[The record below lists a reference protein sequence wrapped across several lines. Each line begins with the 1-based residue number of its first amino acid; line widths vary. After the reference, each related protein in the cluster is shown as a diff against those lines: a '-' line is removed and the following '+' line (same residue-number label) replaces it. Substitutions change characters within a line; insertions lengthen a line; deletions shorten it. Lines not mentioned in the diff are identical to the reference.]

1 MIKIK
6 SPVTWIGNKTS
17 ILHILYALFP
27 IGCDRYVEPFGGSGA
42 VLLGKPVPDK
52 FEVFNDYNHN
62 LVNLFRCMR
71 DRPMEFIRELGF
83 LSLNSRDDFAILKK
97 FFEKEEFTEDY
108 LKAQLDLTEIL
119 LPEVTAKEAR
129 TLYSAARNDHD
140 LRRAAMFLKLIRYS
154 YSSGC
159 KSFACQ
165 PFSLR
170 TLFKGISGT
179 SVKNRDEFN
188 RMIRRCKQGKIDMII
203 TKSIARF
210 ARNTVDCLKYVR
222 LLNDLGVDVY
232 FEEQGIHSN
241 QPGAEFYI
249 TIYGSIAQSES
260 ENISANIKWGKAQ
273 AAREG
278 KVVFRYKNFLGY
290 RKGDDGQ
297 PEIVP
302 EEAETIRLI
311 YDRFLAGDSLKG
323 IAKLL
328 EEKGIKSPT
337 GKAEW
342 QFSTIQSILSNERYK
357 GDAIIN
363 KTYITD
369 CISKKVRVNN
379 GERPKYYVEN
389 SHPAIID
396 SATFGRV
403 QEELARRSGKRK
415 ISRKAKTEQGKYSSK
430 YALTEL
436 LVCGECKSAY
446 RRCTWTAS
454 GKKKIVWRCINRIEY
469 AKKYCHNSP
478 SVEESILQRAV
489 MAAIM
494 ETANQNAEVLRTL
507 KTHIGMGLAGEKS
520 EDNSIDLQIRIAE
533 IDAEFKKMLDRVST
547 DTIEAFDE
555 ETATRLMNEK
565 SRLQQQLDSIADAEQ
580 RRENAKS
587 RLDDIYMILDGI
599 KNRPMEYD
607 DQIVR
612 QLLECVVV
620 DSKEQITV
628 IFKGGLKS
636 VQPLTE

>member
-1 MIKIK
+1 MLQKELSK
-6 SPVTWIGNKTS
+6 W
-17 ILHILYALFP
+17 LR
-27 IGCDRYVEPFGGSGA
+27 DRYDTKMDGNGW
-42 VLLGKPVPDK
+42 L
-52 FEVFNDYNHN
+52 EVSSDGIPLCRIKYN
-62 LVNLFRCMR
+62 
-71 DRPMEFIRELGF
+71 GQF
-83 LSLNSRDDFAILKK
+83 LSNADQNLSDEYRSKIADIQDEISTVREYVGLYEHAPQMKAADVSDYRQLAVFGDTVLAATYS
-97 FFEKEEFTEDY
+97 EKNGF
-108 LKAQLDLTEIL
+108 
-119 LPEVTAKEAR
+119 
-129 TLYSAARNDHD
+129 
-140 LRRAAMFLKLIRYS
+140 MF
-154 YSSGC
+154 C
-159 KSFACQ
+159 
-165 PFSLR
+165 
-170 TLFKGISGT
+170 TW
-179 SVKNRDEFN
+179 
-188 RMIRRCKQGKIDMII
+188 KQNAD
-203 TKSIARF
+203 
-210 ARNTVDCLKYVR
+210 
-222 LLNDLGVDVY
+222 
-232 FEEQGIHSN
+232 
-241 QPGAEFYI
+241 
-249 TIYGSIAQSES
+249 
-260 ENISANIKWGKAQ
+260 
-273 AAREG
+273 
-278 KVVFRYKNFLGY
+278 
-290 RKGDDGQ
+290 
-297 PEIVP
+297 
-302 EEAETIRLI
+302 
-311 YDRFLAGDSLKG
+311 GDSVFWG
-323 IAKLL
+323 DY
-328 EEKGIKSPT
+328 SPNYEYV
-337 GKAEW
+337 KE
-342 QFSTIQSILSNERYK
+342 

>member
-1 MIKIK
+1 MITTIIRNKENTLVLELPHSIYDIYEKLQSIGIMQPPKQIPLTDNEDEDIGVKLFSDNDFDNHLLLTLSEDNSLADANMLTLVIGAASEDIK
-6 SPVTWIGNKTS
+6 EELEQNILYDQYDSMDEVISAVRQMTQDAGPVKAVFFCPLIGN
-17 ILHILYALFP
+17 IDE
-27 IGCDRYVEPFGGSGA
+27 GDG
-42 VLLGKPVPDK
+42 D
-52 FEVFNDYNHN
+52 
-62 LVNLFRCMR
+62 M
-71 DRPMEFIRELGF
+71 
-83 LSLNSRDDFAILKK
+83 
-97 FFEKEEFTEDY
+97 FT
-108 LKAQLDLTEIL
+108 
-119 LPEVTAKEAR
+119 V
-129 TLYSAARNDHD
+129 
-140 LRRAAMFLKLIRYS
+140 
-154 YSSGC
+154 
-159 KSFACQ
+159 
-165 PFSLR
+165 
-170 TLFKGISGT
+170 
-179 SVKNRDEFN
+179 
-188 RMIRRCKQGKIDMII
+188 
-203 TKSIARF
+203 
-210 ARNTVDCLKYVR
+210 
-222 LLNDLGVDVY
+222 
-232 FEEQGIHSN
+232 
-241 QPGAEFYI
+241 
-249 TIYGSIAQSES
+249 
-260 ENISANIKWGKAQ
+260 
-273 AAREG
+273 
-278 KVVFRYKNFLGY
+278 
-290 RKGDDGQ
+290 
-297 PEIVP
+297 
-302 EEAETIRLI
+302 
-311 YDRFLAGDSLKG
+311 GDS
-323 IAKLL
+323 
-328 EEKGIKSPT
+328 
-337 GKAEW
+337 
-342 QFSTIQSILSNERYK
+342 YK

-363 KTYITD
+363 KTYTTD

-454 GKKKIVWRCINRIEY
+454 GKKKIMWRCINRIEY

-565 SRLQQQLDSIADAEQ
+565 SRLQQQLDNIADAEQ

-587 RLDDIYMILDGI
+587 RLDDIYTILDGI

>member
-1 MIKIK
+1 MLQKELSK
-6 SPVTWIGNKTS
+6 W
-17 ILHILYALFP
+17 LR
-27 IGCDRYVEPFGGSGA
+27 DRYDTKMDGNGW
-42 VLLGKPVPDK
+42 L
-52 FEVFNDYNHN
+52 EVSSDGIPLCRIKYN
-62 LVNLFRCMR
+62 
-71 DRPMEFIRELGF
+71 GQF
-83 LSLNSRDDFAILKK
+83 LSNADQNLSDEYRSKIADIQDEISTVREYVGLYEHAPQMKADGVSDYRQLAAFGDTVLAATYS
-97 FFEKEEFTEDY
+97 EKNGF
-108 LKAQLDLTEIL
+108 
-119 LPEVTAKEAR
+119 
-129 TLYSAARNDHD
+129 
-140 LRRAAMFLKLIRYS
+140 MF
-154 YSSGC
+154 C
-159 KSFACQ
+159 
-165 PFSLR
+165 
-170 TLFKGISGT
+170 TW
-179 SVKNRDEFN
+179 
-188 RMIRRCKQGKIDMII
+188 KQNAD
-203 TKSIARF
+203 
-210 ARNTVDCLKYVR
+210 
-222 LLNDLGVDVY
+222 
-232 FEEQGIHSN
+232 
-241 QPGAEFYI
+241 
-249 TIYGSIAQSES
+249 
-260 ENISANIKWGKAQ
+260 
-273 AAREG
+273 
-278 KVVFRYKNFLGY
+278 
-290 RKGDDGQ
+290 
-297 PEIVP
+297 
-302 EEAETIRLI
+302 
-311 YDRFLAGDSLKG
+311 GDSVFWG
-323 IAKLL
+323 DY
-328 EEKGIKSPT
+328 SPNYEYV
-337 GKAEW
+337 KE
-342 QFSTIQSILSNERYK
+342 

-507 KTHIGMGLAGEKS
+507 KTHIGMGLAGAKS